1 MASPFVINARTA
13 VAATATSTATSRVYF
28 QDTENGIRE
37 VTYDNG
43 NWTVSN
49 DVLFS
54 AKRSTPLA
62 VISWDEGKQV
72 RIYCVSSEG
81 LLQEWCG
88 VNGHWGPG
96 YLTDLGV
103 RVASNT
109 SIAATNWDGTSIRVY
124 CQEESSNAIQEYCVG
139 HPWKRGATL
148 PIADSGS
155 NLAALSFKDGGKVHL
170 RVYYQAP
177 DLSLREHCYDGGWS
191 EGGFSPG
198 VAIKSSAIAA
208 TSWGEAVDGV
218 QLRVFWQDN
227 HGLLRGYRWSR
238 GWESAGSLNPM
249 PVGTQISATNW
260 DNGSSVRVYYQANDG
275 TISEEVT
282 HSLTTTIIQV

>member
-1 MASPFVINARTA
+1 MATPFAINARTA
-13 VAATATSTATSRVYF
+13 VAATATSTSTSRVYF

-49 DVLFS
+49 DALFS

-62 VISWDEGKQV
+62 VVSWDEGKQI

-88 VNGHWGPG
+88 INGSWSPG
-96 YLTDLGV
+96 YLTKLEV
-103 RVASNT
+103 RVAPNT
-109 SIAATNWDGTSIRVY
+109 SIAATNWDGPAIRVY
-124 CQEESSNAIQEYCVG
+124 CQEENSNAIQEYCVG
-139 HPWKRGATL
+139 NPWHRGATL

-155 NLAALSFKDGGKVHL
+155 NLASLSFKDGGRVHL

-177 DLSLREHCYDGGWS
+177 DLSLREHCYDGSWS
-191 EGGFSPG
+191 EGGFNPG

-208 TSWGEAVDGV
+208 TSWSGTGAGV
-218 QLRVFWQDN
+218 QLRLFWQDN

-238 GWESAGSLNPM
+238 VWESTGSLNLM
-249 PVGTQISATNW
+249 PVGTHISAINW
-260 DNGSSVRVYYQANDG
+260 DSGSSVRVYYQANDG
-275 TISEEVT
+275 TITEEVT
-282 HSLTTTIIQV
+282 HSLRTTILQV